1 MNKKGNMY
9 VAIILVLVFAFG
21 FYISSRSPG
30 VEISTPEKDTILS
43 EQDYQ
48 VDTGNGILTMG
59 KSTWDEVALVYPE
72 GKNLGMSTIFRPK
85 RHNCLLTFSEDEN
98 ILIKMHIDGDEP
110 ASPRGVRV
118 GDPYNLVEEGYGN
131 DYTLIKNTGN
141 DKDFDIVYGENRS
154 NSITF
159 KIKNQ
164 RVNRIIVQE
173 KYNSGQVI

>member
-9 VAIILVLVFAFG
+9 VAIIVVLVFAFG
-21 FYISSRSPG
+21 FYISSRSPR
-30 VEISTPEKDTILS
+30 VEIITPEKDTILA

-48 VDTGNGILTMG
+48 VDTDNGILTMG
-59 KSTWDEVALVYPE
+59 RSTWDEVSSVYPQ
-72 GKNLGMSTIFRPK
+72 GKDLGMSTIFRPE

-98 ILIKMHIDGDEP
+98 ILIKMHIDGNEP
-110 ASPRGVRV
+110 ASPRGIRV
-118 GDPYNLVEEGYGN
+118 GDPYFLVKVPYGN

-141 DKDFDIVYGENRS
+141 DKEFDMVYGENRS

-164 RVNRIIVQE
+164 RVNRIIVQRE
-173 KYNSGQVI
+173 IQ

>member
-1 MNKKGNMY
+1 MNKKGYMY
-9 VAIILVLVFAFG
+9 VAIILVLVFTFG

-98 ILIKMHIDGDEP
+98 ILIKMHIDGNEP
-110 ASPRGVRV
+110 ASHRGVRV
-118 GDPYNLVEEGYGN
+118 GDGYTLVEEYYGE
-131 DYTLIKNTGN
+131 DYTLIMKTGN
-141 DKDFDIVYGENRS
+141 DNDFDMVYGKNRV
-154 NSITF
+154 NSVTF
-159 KIKNQ
+159 KIKDLQ
-164 RVNRIIVQE
+164 VNRIIVQRE
-173 KYNSGQVI
+173 VQ

>member
-1 MNKKGNMY
+1 VNKKGYMY
-9 VAIILVLVFAFG
+9 VSIIFVLVCTFG
-21 FYISSRSPG
+21 FYISSRSPR
-30 VEISTPEKDTILS
+30 VEIITPEKDTILS

-48 VDTGNGILTMG
+48 VDTVNGILTVG
-59 KSTWDEVALVYPE
+59 KSTWDEVASVYPE
-72 GKNLGMSTIFRPK
+72 GKNLGMSTIFRPE

-98 ILIKMHIDGDEP
+98 ILVKMHIDGDEP

-118 GDPYNLVEEGYGN
+118 GEPYYLVKVPYGD

-141 DKDFDIVYGENRS
+141 DKDFDMVYGENRS

-164 RVNRIIVQE
+164 QVNRIIIQREVQ
-173 KYNSGQVI
+173 

>member
-1 MNKKGNMY
+1 MNKKGYMY
-9 VAIILVLVFAFG
+9 VAIIFVLVFAFG

-110 ASPRGVRV
+110 ASPRGVKV
-118 GDPYNLVEEGYGN
+118 GEPYYLVKVPYGD

-141 DKDFDIVYGENRS
+141 DKDFDMVYGENRS

-164 RVNRIIVQE
+164 QVNRIIIQREVQ
-173 KYNSGQVI
+173 

>member
-1 MNKKGNMY
+1 MNRKGNMY
-9 VAIILVLVFAFG
+9 VGIIVVLVFAFG
-21 FYISSRSPG
+21 FYISSRSPR
-30 VEISTPEKDTILS
+30 VEIITPEKDTILS

-59 KSTWDEVALVYPE
+59 KSNWDEVSSVYPE
-72 GKNLGMSTIFRPK
+72 GKNLGMSTIFRPE

-110 ASPRGVRV
+110 PSSRGVRV
-118 GDPYNLVEEGYGN
+118 GDTYNLVQEHYGN

-141 DKDFDIVYGENRS
+141 DKEFDMVYGENRS

-159 KIKNQ
+159 KIQNQ
-164 RVNRIIVQE
+164 RVNRIIVQRE
-173 KYNSGQVI
+173 VQ

>member
-1 MNKKGNMY
+1 MNKKGYMY
-9 VAIILVLVFAFG
+9 VAIIFVLVFAFG

-98 ILIKMHIDGDEP
+98 ILIKMHIDGNEP

-118 GDPYNLVEEGYGN
+118 GDGYTLVEEYYGE
-131 DYTLIKNTGN
+131 DYTLIMKTGN
-141 DKDFDIVYGENRS
+141 DNDFDMVYGKNRV
-154 NSITF
+154 NSVTF
-159 KIKNQ
+159 KIKDLQ
-164 RVNRIIVQE
+164 VNRIIVQRE
-173 KYNSGQVI
+173 VQ

>member
-1 MNKKGNMY
+1 MNKKGYMY
-9 VAIILVLVFAFG
+9 VAIIFVLVFALG

-59 KSTWDEVALVYPE
+59 KSTWDEVSSVYPQ
-72 GKNLGMSTIFRPK
+72 GKDLGMSTIFRPE

-98 ILIKMHIDGDEP
+98 ILIKMHIDGNEP
-110 ASPRGVRV
+110 ASPRGVSV
-118 GDPYNLVEEGYGN
+118 GDPYNLVEEHYGKY
-131 DYTLIKNTGN
+131 YTLIKNAGN
-141 DKDFDIVYGENRS
+141 DKDFDMLYGENRS

-164 RVNRIIVQE
+164 RVNRIIVQRDI
-173 KYNSGQVI
+173 Q